1 MTNFPVLM
9 GFNLF
14 LVVALSNLMEYDVPK
29 VCDVLLN
36 FILLLKE
43 DPIGALVVFYSNQ
56 EIINFLVPNG
66 V

>member
-1 MTNFPVLM
+1 M